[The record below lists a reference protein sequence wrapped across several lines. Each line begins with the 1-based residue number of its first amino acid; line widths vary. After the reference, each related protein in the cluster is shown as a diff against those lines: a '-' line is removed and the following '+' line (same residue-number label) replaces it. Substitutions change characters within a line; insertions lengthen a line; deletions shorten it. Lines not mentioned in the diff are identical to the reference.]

1 MNVDPSRET
10 PLFVQ
15 IAESIEDDVF
25 TGVYGAG
32 DRVPSTNEVAALFGI
47 NPHTVLK
54 GMNLLVDEGIIHK
67 RRGMG
72 MYVSDG
78 ALETIRAKRQAAF
91 AERYVDALVAEAR
104 KLGMTKE
111 QVLTLVEKGL
121 DHE

>member
-25 TGVYGAG
+25 TGIYKEG

-54 GMNLLVDEGIIHK
+54 GMNILVDAGIIHK

-78 ALETIRAKRQAAF
+78 ALDAIRAKRQAAF
-91 AERYVDALVAEAR
+91 AENYVDTLVAEAH
-104 KLGMTKE
+104 KLGMTKM
-111 QVLTLVEKGL
+111 QVLALVEKGL
-121 DHE
+121 NHE

>member
-1 MNVDPSRET
+1 MKVDPSIET

-25 TGVYGAG
+25 TGVYGEG

-78 ALETIRAKRQAAF
+78 ALGAIRAKRQAAF
-91 AERYVDALVAEAR
+91 AERYGDALVAEAR

-111 QVLTLVEKGL
+111 QVLALVEKGL
-121 DHE
+121 GHE

>member
-1 MNVDPSRET
+1 MKVDPSIET
-10 PLFVQ
+10 PLFIQ

-25 TGVYGAG
+25 TGIYVEG

-78 ALETIRAKRQAAF
+78 ALGAIRAKRQAAF

-111 QVLTLVEKGL
+111 QVLALVEKGL
-121 DHE
+121 GHE

>member
-10 PLFVQ
+10 PLFIQ

-25 TGVYGAG
+25 TGVYSEG

-54 GMNLLVDEGIIHK
+54 GMNILVDEGIIHK

-72 MYVSDG
+72 MYVSEG
-78 ALETIRAKRQAAF
+78 ALDTIRAKRQAVF

-111 QVLTLVEKGL
+111 QVLALIEKGFV
-121 DHE
+121 HE

>member
-1 MNVDPSRET
+1 MNVDPSREM
-10 PLFVQ
+10 PLFIQ
-15 IAESIEDDVF
+15 IAASIEDDVF
-25 TGVYGAG
+25 TGVYGEG

-54 GMNLLVDEGIIHK
+54 GMNILVDEGIIHK

-78 ALETIRAKRQAAF
+78 ALEKIRAKRQEAF
-91 AERYVDALVAEAR
+91 AERYVDSLVAEAR

-111 QVLTLVEKGL
+111 QVMSLVEKGL

>member
-10 PLFVQ
+10 PLFIQ

-25 TGVYGAG
+25 TGVYGEG

-67 RRGMG
+67 RRGLG

-78 ALETIRAKRQAAF
+78 ALDTIRAKRQAVF
-91 AERYVDALVAEAR
+91 SERYVDALVAEAR

-111 QVLTLVEKGL
+111 QVQALVEKGF

>member
-1 MNVDPSRET
+1 MKVDPSIET

-25 TGVYGAG
+25 TGVYGEG

-67 RRGMG
+67 RRGVG
-72 MYVSDG
+72 MYVSYG
-78 ALETIRAKRQAAF
+78 ALGAIRAKRQAAF

-111 QVLTLVEKGL
+111 QVLALVEKGL
-121 DHE
+121 GHE

>member
-1 MNVDPSRET
+1 MNVDPNRET
-10 PLFVQ
+10 PLFIQ

-25 TGVYGAG
+25 TGVYGEG

-54 GMNLLVDEGIIHK
+54 GMNILVDEGIIHK

-72 MYVSDG
+72 MYVSEG
-78 ALETIRAKRQAAF
+78 ALDTIRAKRQASF
-91 AERYVDALVAEAR
+91 AERYVDTLVTEAR

-121 DHE
+121 DYE

>member
-1 MNVDPSRET
+1 MKVDPSIET
-10 PLFVQ
+10 PLFIQ

-25 TGVYGAG
+25 TGVYGEG

-78 ALETIRAKRQAAF
+78 ALDAIRAKRQAAF

-111 QVLTLVEKGL
+111 QVLALVEKGL
-121 DHE
+121 GHE

>member
-10 PLFVQ
+10 PLFIQ
-15 IAESIEDDVF
+15 IAESIEDEVF
-25 TGVYGAG
+25 TGIYAEG

-54 GMNLLVDEGIIHK
+54 GMNILVDEGIIHK

-78 ALETIRAKRQAAF
+78 ALDAIHAKRQAAF
-91 AERYVDALVAEAR
+91 AKRYVDALVTEAR

>member
-1 MNVDPSRET
+1 MKVDPSIET

-25 TGVYGAG
+25 TGVYGEG
-32 DRVPSTNEVAALFGI
+32 EVAALFGI

-78 ALETIRAKRQAAF
+78 ALGAIRAKRQAAF

-111 QVLTLVEKGL
+111 QVLALVEKGL
-121 DHE
+121 GHE

>member
-1 MNVDPSRET
+1 MKVDPSIET

-25 TGVYGAG
+25 TGVYGEG

-78 ALETIRAKRQAAF
+78 ALGAIRAKRQAAF
-91 AERYVDALVAEAR
+91 AERYVGALVAEAR

-111 QVLTLVEKGL
+111 QVLALVEKGL
-121 DHE
+121 GHE

>member
-10 PLFVQ
+10 PLFIQ

-25 TGVYGAG
+25 TGIYAEG

-78 ALETIRAKRQAAF
+78 ALDAIRAKRQAAF

-104 KLGMTKE
+104 KLGMTKR
-111 QVLTLVEKGL
+111 QVLTLVEKGF

>member
-1 MNVDPSRET
+1 MNVDPGRET

-25 TGVYGAG
+25 TGLYAEG

-54 GMNLLVDEGIIHK
+54 GMNILVDEGIIHK

-72 MYVSDG
+72 MFVSDG
-78 ALETIRAKRQAAF
+78 ALREDPLEAAGGVLRALRGG
-91 AERYVDALVAEAR
+91 AR
-104 KLGMTKE
+104 CGGGKARDGQGAGAGARRE
-111 QVLTLVEKGL
+111 GI
-121 DHE
+121 

>member
-25 TGVYGAG
+25 TGVYGVG

-104 KLGMTKE
+104 KLGMSKE

>member
-1 MNVDPSRET
+1 MKVDPSIET
-10 PLFVQ
+10 PLFIQ

-25 TGVYGAG
+25 TGVYGEG

-54 GMNLLVDEGIIHK
+54 GMNLLVDEEIIHK

-78 ALETIRAKRQAAF
+78 ALGAIRAKRQAAF

-111 QVLTLVEKGL
+111 QVLALVEKGL
-121 DHE
+121 GHE